1 MALRKSSDLSR
12 MIVEAEMRE
21 IGIKKS
27 KLHEGQIKV
36 LKKAQDPKVKVMV
49 LYGGTGSGKTVL
61 AAEVVKIW
69 MAEHLLRMAE
79 QKKNNLDVSNNYR
92 VAHKYLDDFMRLF

>member
-69 MAEHLLRMAE
+69 MAE

-92 VAHKYLDDFMRLF
+92 VAHKYLDDFMMLF

>member
-69 MAEHLLRMAE
+69 MAE
-79 QKKNNLDVSNNYR
+79 QKKNNLDVSSNYR

>member
-1 MALRKSSDLSR
+1 MAVRKSSDLSR

-21 IGIKKS
+21 IGIEKA
-27 KLHEGQIKV
+27 KLHKEQIKV
-36 LKKAQDPKVKVMV
+36 LEKAQDTEVNVMV

-69 MAEHLLRMAE
+69 MAEHLLRMAQQE
-79 QKKNNLDVSNNYR
+79 AEAQMKQKV
-92 VAHKYLDDFMRLF
+92 YL

>member
-21 IGIKKS
+21 MGIEKS

-69 MAEHLLRMAE
+69 MAE

>member
-69 MAEHLLRMAE
+69 MAE